1 MKSQVRGGTRWK
13 RFAVVM
19 VPSVAATAAIGV
31 GLAQG
36 ALAASFSISGQEFK
50 VSTDSLVGEEF
61 VQYGSVAQG
70 KKLDGTPFAAPVAV
84 SGFDNARI
92 TNMCQSVVTPV
103 PGLGDITLRLTA
115 GDSDA
120 AKAGNTQKQ
129 VYAEELYLDVSD
141 LKADAQFTNIDIGI
155 AAGALNHGPDG
166 KPSGR
171 QGIQPNTKAN
181 EFGFGQRADNVT
193 LTKVRQKAWATTA
206 ATFRLPDL
214 SLSLHRGT
222 DQECFKG

>member
-36 ALAASFSISGQEFK
+36 ALAASFAISGQEFK
-50 VSTDSLVGEEF
+50 VSTDRLVGEEF
-61 VQYGSVAQG
+61 VQYGSVAKG
-70 KKLDGTPFAAPVAV
+70 HTLDGKPFGAPVAV

-103 PGLGDITLRLTA
+103 LGLGDITLRLEA
-115 GDSDA
+115 GGSDA
-120 AKAGNTQKQ
+120 AKGGNKDEQ

-141 LKADAQFTNIDIGI
+141 LKADAQFTNIDIGV
-155 AAGALNHGPDG
+155 AAGSLPK
-166 KPSGR
+166 KPGG
-171 QGIQPNTKAN
+171 QGIQPNTEAK
-181 EFGFGQRADNVT
+181 EFGFAQRAENVT
-193 LTKVRQKAWATTA
+193 LTQVRQKAWATTA

-222 DQECFKG
+222 EKECFKG

>member
-50 VSTDSLVGEEF
+50 VRAESLTGEGF

-70 KKLDGTPFAAPVAV
+70 TTLDDKPFGAPVAV
-84 SGFDNARI
+84 SGFNKAWI
-92 TNMCQSVVTPV
+92 TKMCQSVVTPKI
-103 PGLGDITLRLTA
+103 PLIGDVTLQLNA
-115 GDSDA
+115 GTE
-120 AKAGNTQKQ
+120 AGKP
-129 VYAEELYLDVSD
+129 VYAEGLYLDVSD
-141 LKADAQFTNIDIGI
+141 LKADAEFKNIDIGV
-155 AAGALNHGPDG
+155 AAGSAHVGPDG
-166 KPSGR
+166 KPMEGR
-171 QGIQPNTKAN
+171 PGIQPGTVAKAG
-181 EFGFGQRADNVT
+181 GFAQRAEKAQLNNVQ
-193 LTKVRQKAWATTA
+193 QKAWATTA
-206 ATFRLPDL
+206 ATFKLPNL

-222 DQECFKG
+222 SAECF

>member
-50 VSTDSLVGEEF
+50 VRADSLVGDDF
-61 VQYGSVAQG
+61 VQYGSVDAG
-70 KKLDGTPFAAPVAV
+70 KDLEGKDFAAPVAV
-84 SGFDNARI
+84 SGFSTAHI
-92 TNMCQSVVTPV
+92 TNMCQSVVTPKIPFV
-103 PGLGDITLRLTA
+103 GDVTLRLTA

-120 AKAGNTQKQ
+120 AKKGTESEQ
-129 VYAEELYLDVSD
+129 VYAEGIYLDVSD
-141 LKADAQFTNIDIGI
+141 LKADAEFTNIDIGV
-155 AAGALNHGPDG
+155 AAGSLPKAAG
-166 KPSGR
+166 KP
-171 QGIQPNTKAN
+171 GIQPNTKAN
-181 EFGFGQRADNVT
+181 PYGFGQRADKAK
-193 LTKVRQKAWATTA
+193 LTDVRQKAWATTA
-206 ATFRLPDL
+206 ATFKLPDL

-222 DQECFKG
+222 SAECYKD